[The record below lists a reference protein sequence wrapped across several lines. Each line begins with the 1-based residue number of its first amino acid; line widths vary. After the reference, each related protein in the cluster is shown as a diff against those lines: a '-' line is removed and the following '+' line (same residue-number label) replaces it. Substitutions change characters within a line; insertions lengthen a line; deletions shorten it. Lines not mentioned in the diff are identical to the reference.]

1 MNSILQELIDV
12 CNETNS
18 KVISY
23 EHYPILG
30 DNYKARIEDENKVR
44 YIVEYEDGQWVIA

>member
-23 EHYPILG
+23 EHHPILG
-30 DNYKARIEDENKVR
+30 DNYQTRKGKNK
-44 YIVEYEDGQWVIA
+44 